1 MGKGYKHG
9 GSGGSSL
16 NFNVKT
22 YPSETELKA
31 TQPSGNTIGVITTTT
46 MTKWVFSATEPKEPE
61 VGMVWI
67 SVGASSSVEFNALKN
82 NTLQVYPLKAKQYEV
97 GKWVDKVAFI
107 YQNGAW
113 VEFIKY
119 LIKGNDLCEGITGG
133 WTSHAKGY
141 NAEVNKGDTPVLT
154 KNSDSVTISLRQTGF
169 ACGLYATTKKINL
182 DNVDKLYIN
191 AVGNGVNNNGGETA
205 ILLYSAIGNLATE
218 NNVAYVGITTEDKT
232 YELPVTDYDGE
243 YFVAIRLLSTNS
255 LAASITIKEIRME

>member
-1 MGKGYKHG
+1 MIFNMTG
-9 GSGGSSL
+9 GASL
-16 NFNVKT
+16 NFQVKT

-31 TQPSGNTIGVITTTT
+31 DNPKENTIGIITTTT
-46 MTKWVFSATEPKEPE
+46 MTSWVFSATEPTEPKT
-61 VGMVWI
+61 GMVWI
-67 SVGASSSVEFNALKN
+67 AVGASSSVEFNALKN
-82 NTLQVYPLKAKQYEV
+82 NTLQVYPLKAKQYEG
-97 GKWVDKVAFI
+97 GKRVDKVAYS
-107 YQNGAW
+107 YQNGEW

-119 LIKGNDLCEGITGG
+119 LINGNDLCEGITGG
-133 WTSHAKGY
+133 WTAHAKVY

-154 KNSDSVTISLRQTGF
+154 KNSDSVTIRLSQTGF

-218 NNVAYVGITTEDKT
+218 NTVAYVGITTEDKT
-232 YELPVTDYDGE
+232 HELPVTDYDGE
-243 YFVAIRLLSTNS
+243 YFVVIRLLSTNS